1 MFLIHLSKNREEK
14 KTKLKMLSKQDVKKN
29 DLLTPWLI

>member
-14 KTKLKMLSKQDVKKN
+14 KNLKMLSEQDVKKN
-29 DLLTPWLI
+29 YLLALW